1 MGVYKLQAREP
12 EMFEFEYKGKVHRVP
27 AINSLRFST
36 FMRIREALQGSDSP
50 EEVGFDE
57 IMGIFNAY
65 VPDVMAEM
73 LMDEAKE
80 LFVAY
85 SSQGNNMGES

>member
-12 EMFEFEYKGKVHRVP
+12 QMFEFEYKGNVYKVP
-27 AINSLRFST
+27 AIDSLRFAT
-36 FMRIREALQGSDSP
+36 FMRIRRALQDADSP

-57 IMGIFNAY
+57 VMEIFDAY
-65 VPDVMAEM
+65 IPDVMSEM

-80 LFVAY
+80 LFIAY
-85 SSQGNNMGES
+85 SSNGTSMGES